1 MVLHSSACCSFD
13 QEVIHSQ
20 ERSITELLRAVTEQS
35 DQLNLQQEKI
45 NILEEKVSVQGR
57 ENVQSSSSSSSSK
70 AVGSEKEKIC
80 LESVILF
87 ILSLFGE

>member
-1 MVLHSSACCSFD
+1 MSMVLHSSARCSFD

-57 ENVQSSSSSSSSK
+57 ENVPGQSPAAAA
-70 AVGSEKEKIC
+70 AVRQ
-80 LESVILF
+80 
-87 ILSLFGE
+87 

>member
-1 MVLHSSACCSFD
+1 MSVVLHSSALRSFD

-45 NILEEKVSVQGR
+45 NVLEEKVSVRGPR
-57 ENVQSSSSSSSSK
+57 EHFRRESSSSSEAAHRAALSSSVK
-70 AVGSEKEKIC
+70 
-80 LESVILF
+80 
-87 ILSLFGE
+87 